1 MSSLS
6 LDISKKDVQETP
18 FGSTPLET
26 WTLRAF
32 VRADWLRSFLADKH
46 FRSKHSP
53 NRCKR
58 RSLRFG
64 QIRRLK

>member
-32 VRADWLRSFLADKH
+32 VRADWLRSFLANALLSIKT
-46 FRSKHSP
+46 FTK
-53 NRCKR
+53 
-58 RSLRFG
+58 SL
-64 QIRRLK
+64 